1 MNHLLQIFDDLE
13 ENRSKT
19 DSVLDQSGIVGKRIT
34 AGWVEFGAIDHTIIE
49 KLQNEEEPRA
59 RLQGAE
65 ELHRFDLSTKCRDS
79 FTIFGEGTSPNIV
92 ETFSKFG

>member
-65 ELHRFDLSTKCRDS
+65 ELHRLDLSTKCRDS
-79 FTIFGEGTSPNIV
+79 FIIFGESTSPNIV

>member
-65 ELHRFDLSTKCRDS
+65 ELHRLDLSTKCRDS
-79 FTIFGEGTSPNIV
+79 FTIFGESTSPNIV

>member
-1 MNHLLQIFDDLE
+1 MNRLLQIFDDLE

-65 ELHRFDLSTKCRDS
+65 ELHRLVDEILRKYYHIRRRHL
-79 FTIFGEGTSPNIV
+79 PNFLEI
-92 ETFSKFG
+92 